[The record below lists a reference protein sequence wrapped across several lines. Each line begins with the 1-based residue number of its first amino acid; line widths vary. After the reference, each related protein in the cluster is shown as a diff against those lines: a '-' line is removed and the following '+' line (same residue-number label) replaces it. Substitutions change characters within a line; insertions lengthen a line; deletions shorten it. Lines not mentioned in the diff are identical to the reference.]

1 MNHRPP
7 RRRARQ
13 GEGVARVAAV
23 IGLAMAAGVV
33 AGGGVQ
39 EAESPVP
46 HGACAGS
53 PFFPT
58 PVL

>member
-1 MNHRPP
+1 MRHLPS

-23 IGLAMAAGVV
+23 IGLAMATGPMAGRG
-33 AGGGVQ
+33 AQ
-39 EAESPVP
+39 EAESPAL

-53 PFFPT
+53 PSFPT
-58 PVL
+58 PFL